1 MRQGLRVH
9 PATPC
14 AAAIAVEATAERRGG
29 VLQLVYLVTGD
40 LGALY
45 LPPAGQPARADE
57 LWRRTC
63 FEAFIRPGPGD
74 TYFEFNFAPTRWWA
88 AYRFD
93 RYRDGMAVAG
103 DIVPSK
109 IEAHTHADRFELH
122 VELELPVWPADQAW
136 RLGLTAVIEEL
147 SGEKSYW
154 ALAHPPQKPDF
165 HHPAGYVLELA
176 AGA

>member
-1 MRQGLRVH
+1 MRQALRVH
-9 PATPC
+9 PGAPS
-14 AAAIAVEATAERRGG
+14 AAAIAVESAAERRGAL
-29 VLQLVYLVTGD
+29 LQLTYVVTGD

-45 LPPAGQPARADE
+45 LPPTGAPTRADE

-63 FEAFIRPGPGD
+63 FEAFVRPGAD
-74 TYFEFNFAPTRWWA
+74 EAYFEFNFAPTRWWA
-88 AYRFD
+88 AYSFD
-93 RYRDGMAVAG
+93 RYREGMAVAG
-103 DIVPSK
+103 DIVPSQ

-122 VELELPVWPADQAW
+122 VELELATWPADGAW

-147 SGEKSYW
+147 NGEKSYW

-165 HHPAGYVLELA
+165 HHPDGFVLKLP